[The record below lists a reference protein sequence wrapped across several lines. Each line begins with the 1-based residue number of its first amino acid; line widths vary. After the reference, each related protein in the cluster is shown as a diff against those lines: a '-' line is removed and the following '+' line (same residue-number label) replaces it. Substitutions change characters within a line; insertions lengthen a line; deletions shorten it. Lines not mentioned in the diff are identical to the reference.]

1 MLPVSST
8 YTSRVPSPSVG
19 RRAVA
24 DHDRPDPP
32 GALQPLRKVVGEVLG
47 AFRCVGCSVSASGWP
62 STGHSRSFSPNA
74 SASVP
79 FLLRLSAWAA
89 WFPVGALASPVR
101 PCVLAFFV
109 AQNAPGQPGAGG
121 MVLSPTPQG
130 ALMARTGPRPVPES
144 PRPCSIPR
152 SRPRRS
158 LPAPAPGRT
167 HTWSAP

>member
-19 RRAVA
+19 RRAGA
-24 DHDRPDPP
+24 DHDSPDPP

-47 AFRCVGCSVSASGWP
+47 AFRCVGCSVSASGRP

-74 SASVP
+74 GASAP

-89 WFPVGALASPVR
+89 RFPVGALASPVR

-121 MVLSPTPQG
+121 MVLSPAPQR
-130 ALMARTGPRPVPES
+130 ALTRARNRPLPES
-144 PRPCSIPR
+144 PRPCSTPR

-158 LPAPAPGRT
+158 PPPPAPGRT
-167 HTWSAP
+167 PPWPAP